1 MGIGIK
7 PAAFIRDFKLPC
19 EFLISYIPF
28 SVSRR
33 HQCNMHL
40 RGQTGMTNK
49 TYSSNLR
56 SLYYEY
62 EILFI
67 SKYTCIQLP
76 IGKPRLCSDLISI
89 WKLVSILPEIS
100 KWYYIT
106 SAYFLLCV
114 FHQPYGHLD
123 YEFNHYY
130 SYF

>member
-1 MGIGIK
+1 MGIGSN
-7 PAAFIRDFKLPC
+7 PATFIRDFKLPC
-19 EFLISYIPF
+19 EFLISSIPF
-28 SVSRR
+28 SMSRR

-56 SLYYEY
+56 LPPYEY
-62 EILFI
+62 QILFI

-76 IGKPRLCSDLISI
+76 IGKLHLCSDLISI
-89 WKLVSILPEIS
+89 WKLVSILPEILD
-100 KWYYIT
+100 WCYIT
-106 SAYFLLCV
+106 SASFLLCV

-123 YEFNHYY
+123 YEFNHHY